1 MEKKRALIKGIVWT
15 WICVIAFHL
24 ILKMVWPE
32 EANRLLKI
40 FVLSGVFLPL
50 YWVIKYRMNKILF
63 TKEFQIFGIITSSY
77 WILLL
82 ALFLLVGEPFLEEYK
97 TWLMLLIFGIPLTFL
112 LMRVKIKELISP
124 S

>member
-1 MEKKRALIKGIVWT
+1 MEKKKALIKGIVWT

-82 ALFLLVGEPFLEEYK
+82 ALFLLVGEPFLEEYR

>member
-1 MEKKRALIKGIVWT
+1 MEKKKALIKGIVWT

-82 ALFLLVGEPFLEEYK
+82 ALFLLIGEPFLEEYK